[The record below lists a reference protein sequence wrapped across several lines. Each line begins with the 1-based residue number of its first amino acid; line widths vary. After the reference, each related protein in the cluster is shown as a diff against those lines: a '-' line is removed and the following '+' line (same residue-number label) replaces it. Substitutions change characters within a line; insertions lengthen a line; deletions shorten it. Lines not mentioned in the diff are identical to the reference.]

1 MYVEAVNLS
10 MLNNVIYIIGK
21 GDLRAVYMFLS
32 LS

>member
-10 MLNNVIYIIGK
+10 LLPNVLYFIGK
-21 GDLRAVYMFLS
+21 GDLRAIYMFLS